1 MTKISRKTGAALLAL
16 SLLGTFALARA
27 DDGLA
32 DWPQRVSALGA
43 EQRAVKEVDQT
54 IYRPAAQ
61 STAGTPERAAD
72 DAFYYRQFGGVAPN

>member
-1 MTKISRKTGAALLAL
+1 MTKISRKTSAALLAL

-32 DWPQRVSALGA
+32 DWPQRVSADK
-43 EQRAVKEVDQT
+43 RAVKEVDQT

-61 STAGTPERAAD
+61 STAGTPERAAE
-72 DAFYYRQFGGVAPN
+72 DAFYYRQFGGVSPN